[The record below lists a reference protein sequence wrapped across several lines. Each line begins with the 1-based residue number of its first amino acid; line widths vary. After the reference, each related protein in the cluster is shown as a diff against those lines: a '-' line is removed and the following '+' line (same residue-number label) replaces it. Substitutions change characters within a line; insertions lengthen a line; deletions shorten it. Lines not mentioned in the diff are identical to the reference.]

1 MEDAGGLDAPEVRE
15 GLRSRR
21 RAWLSL
27 ALLGAAMLIGCCVL
41 VNHVDSP
48 ASTLAS
54 SGVYAEGVVT
64 TVMGQGE
71 APADGAI
78 DVRYNYAGRTFDAH
92 IYRDD
97 DSPTYR
103 VGEAVIVTLEP
114 AHPQVA
120 TVGGSD
126 NLAPGVVWLL
136 IVLLVGGVVAVVLGV
151 ALLIAVRQ
159 DRRIA
164 AANPWCVERV
174 SWRVFS
180 PIGSA
185 VWLYR
190 FEGLPG
196 CPIVRGRRIA
206 KGRPGG
212 DAATPEGVID
222 LQMAGDPGKAA
233 LLRVPGS
240 RRLVRVRPP
249 RGGRVTRQW
258 QEEFN

>member
-1 MEDAGGLDAPEVRE
+1 MRE

-27 ALLGAAMLIGCCVL
+27 TFLGSAMLIGFFVVL
-41 VNHVDSP
+41 IHSESLV
-48 ASTLAS
+48 STLAS
-54 SGVYAEGVVT
+54 SGVQAEGVVT
-64 TVMGQGE
+64 SVMGQGE

-78 DVRYNYAGRTFDAH
+78 DVQYTYVGRTFDAH

-97 DSPTYR
+97 DSPFYR
-103 VGEAVIVTLEP
+103 VGEAVTVTLEP

-126 NLAPGVVWLL
+126 NMAPAVVWLL
-136 IVLLVGGVVAVVLGV
+136 IVLLLAGGVAVVLGA
-151 ALLIAVRQ
+151 ALLIAVRL
-159 DRRIA
+159 DRRLV
-164 AANPWCVERV
+164 AANRWCAERV
-174 SWRVFS
+174 SWRIIS

-196 CPIVRGRRIA
+196 RPIARGPRIA
-206 KGRPGG
+206 KRRRAGQM
-212 DAATPEGVID
+212 ATSEGVID
-222 LQMAGDPGKAA
+222 LEMAGDPGKAA

-240 RRLVRVRPP
+240 QRLVRVRGPK
-249 RGGRVTRQW
+249 GGRVTRQW
-258 QEEFN
+258 QEGFN